1 MEDNVICNRGEA
13 AIEGKKMISLVG
25 GRESLRY
32 LQNVQAEVP
41 VDTQSVTR

>member
-13 AIEGKKMISLVG
+13 VIEGKKMMSLLG
-25 GRESLRY
+25 GVESLRY

-41 VDTQSVTR
+41 VDTESVTR